1 MSRQPPPFA
10 DLEQKIERLRRE
22 YDLYL
27 AGERRVE
34 PVKLRD
40 EIERELLRAIGS
52 PLLNTAD
59 RFRLGT
65 LAHRFRALE
74 TRIRNIQ
81 EMRSTRRARG
91 RGPGKGEAADV
102 VLDRVLLQSPGS
114 VDRYV
119 RRLFAEVEQAT
130 GGRPGITYEEL
141 RDRLVGSARRCL
153 ERDEVWGVRFRVE
166 RDGERPRI
174 RGEVLRG
181 PGNR

>member
-1 MSRQPPPFA
+1 MSPQPPPFA
-10 DLEQKIERLRRE
+10 DLELKIERLRRE

-27 AGERRVE
+27 AGERRIE

-40 EIERELLRAIGS
+40 EIERELLGVIGS
-52 PLLNTAD
+52 PLLNTAE
-59 RFRLGT
+59 RFRIGT

-74 TRIRNIQ
+74 TRIRNLQ
-81 EMRSTRRARG
+81 EMRSSRRARG
-91 RGPGKGEAADV
+91 RGGGAGEGADV
-102 VLDRVLLQSPGS
+102 VLDRALLESPGG

-141 RDRLVGSARRCL
+141 RDRLVGSAKRYL
-153 ERDEVWGVRFRVE
+153 EREGVWGVRFRVE

-174 RGEVLRG
+174 RGKVLRD
-181 PGNR
+181 PGR